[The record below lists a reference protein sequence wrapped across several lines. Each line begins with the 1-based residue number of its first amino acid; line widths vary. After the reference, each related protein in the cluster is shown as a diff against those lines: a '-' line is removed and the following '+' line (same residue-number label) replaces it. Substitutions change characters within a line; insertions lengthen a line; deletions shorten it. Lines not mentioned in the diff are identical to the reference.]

1 MVALDRVRRGGV
13 VRWFLSGLTVAVLA
27 LTSPAMARPE
37 RGGGELGPAVLAE
50 INWVRAH
57 PAEYAEHLHDSPR
70 TRATDEAIDFLQRR
84 APAGPLQFNDRLETS
99 ATDHAADEGQHG
111 AFTHTGSD
119 GSSAGERM
127 HRVGVWAGMMAE
139 EMSAGEETADDV
151 VRQLIIDED
160 VPGRGHRNDLM
171 DPFLKQAG
179 VGCASHPVYGVI
191 CVIDLASAPP
201 PRD

>member
-1 MVALDRVRRGGV
+1 M
-13 VRWFLSGLTVAVLA
+13 VRWFGCALVVAAVA
-27 LTSPAMARPE
+27 LGSQALARPQ
-37 RGGGELGPAVLAE
+37 RGGDGLEPALLAE

-57 PAEYAEHLHDSPR
+57 PGAYADRLRDAPE

-84 APAGPLQFNDRLETS
+84 EPAQPLQFNAGLAMS
-99 ATDHAADEGQHG
+99 AARHAADQGEHG
-111 AFTHTGSD
+111 SFTHTGSD

-127 HRVGVWAGMMAE
+127 HRAGVWAGMLAE
-139 EMSAGEETADDV
+139 EMSAGESDAADV

-171 DPFLKQAG
+171 DPFLKLAG
-179 VGCASHPVYGVI
+179 VGCASHPVYGVV
-191 CVIDLASAPP
+191 CVIDLASSPP

>member
-1 MVALDRVRRGGV
+1 MVRGFTVSLVAACVAYGPAALAHPTRGDNQRGD
-13 VRWFLSGLTVAVLA
+13 GLA
-27 LTSPAMARPE
+27 
-37 RGGGELGPAVLAE
+37 PAVLDE

-57 PAEYAEHLHDSPR
+57 PAEYADQLREATP
-70 TRATDEAIDFLQRR
+70 TRATEEAIAYLQRR
-84 APAGPLQFNDRLETS
+84 APTGPLQFSSKLGDS
-99 ATDHAADEGQHG
+99 AVGHAYDEGAHA

-127 HRVGVWAGMMAE
+127 HRAGVWAGMLAE
-139 EMSAGEETADDV
+139 EMSAGESDAADV

-171 DPFLKQAG
+171 DPFLKLAG
-179 VGCASHPVYGVI
+179 VGCASHPVYGVV
-191 CVIDLASAPP
+191 CVIDLASSPP

>member
-1 MVALDRVRRGGV
+1 MVRSFGC
-13 VRWFLSGLTVAVLA
+13 VAVMVVMA
-27 LTSPAMARPE
+27 LGSAAVARPQH
-37 RGGGELGPAVLAE
+37 GGDGLEPALLAE

-57 PAEYAEHLHDSPR
+57 PGAYADRLREAPESA
-70 TRATDEAIDFLQRR
+70 ATDEAIDFLERR
-84 APAGPLQFNDRLETS
+84 EPAPPLQLNAGLAIS
-99 ATDHAADEGQHG
+99 AAGHAADQGEHG
-111 AFTHTGSD
+111 SFTHTGSD

-127 HRVGVWAGMMAE
+127 HRAGVWAGMMAE
-139 EMSAGEETADDV
+139 EMSAGQQSADDV
-151 VRQLIIDED
+151 VRQLIVDEG

-179 VGCASHPVYGVI
+179 VACAAHPVYGVI

>member
-1 MVALDRVRRGGV
+1 MRWFGGGIALVLFVLTSAAGAQPRRGD
-13 VRWFLSGLTVAVLA
+13 GL
-27 LTSPAMARPE
+27 E
-37 RGGGELGPAVLAE
+37 PAVLRE

-57 PAEYAEHLHDSPR
+57 PGEFAEQLRDGPE

-84 APAGPLQFNDRLETS
+84 APAPPLQFNDRLRLS
-99 ATDHAADEGQHG
+99 AADHAADERRHG

-127 HRVGVWAGMMAE
+127 HRAGVWAGMMAE
-139 EMSAGEETADDV
+139 EMSAGAASADDV

-160 VPGRGHRNDLM
+160 VPDRGHRNDLM

-179 VGCASHPVYGVI
+179 VGCASHRVYGVI
-191 CVIDLASAPP
+191 CVIDLASSPP

>member
-1 MVALDRVRRGGV
+1 M
-13 VRWFLSGLTVAVLA
+13 VRWCGFGVAAAVLA
-27 LTSPAMARPE
+27 LSASASARPS
-37 RGGGELGPAVLAE
+37 RDAGELAPAVLAE

-57 PAEYAEHLHDSPR
+57 PGAYADRLRAAPPS
-70 TRATDEAIDFLQRR
+70 RATDEAIDDLLRRQPAPSLQWNQGLE
-84 APAGPLQFNDRLETS
+84 ASAGR
-99 ATDHAADEGQHG
+99 HAADEGEHG

-127 HRVGVWAGMMAE
+127 HRAGVWAGMLAE
-139 EMSAGEETADDV
+139 EMSAGESDAADV

-171 DPFLKQAG
+171 DPFLKLAG
-179 VGCASHPVYGVI
+179 VGCASHPVYGVV
-191 CVIDLASAPP
+191 CVIDLASSPP

>member
-1 MVALDRVRRGGV
+1 MA
-13 VRWFLSGLTVAVLA
+13 RWGACGLAVLVLA
-27 LTSPAMARPE
+27 LGSAASARPE
-37 RGGGELGPAVLAE
+37 RGGDGLEPALLAQ

-57 PAEYAEHLHDSPR
+57 PGAYADRLREAPE
-70 TRATDEAIDFLQRR
+70 TQATDEAIDFLQRR
-84 APAGPLQFNDRLETS
+84 GPAAPLQFNAGLAVS
-99 ATDHAADEGQHG
+99 AARHAADQGGHG
-111 AFTHTGSD
+111 SFTHTGSD

-127 HRVGVWAGMMAE
+127 HRAGVWAGMMAE
-139 EMSAGEETADDV
+139 EMSAGEESADDI
-151 VRQLIIDED
+151 VRQLIVDEG

-179 VGCASHPVYGVI
+179 VGCAPHPVYGVI